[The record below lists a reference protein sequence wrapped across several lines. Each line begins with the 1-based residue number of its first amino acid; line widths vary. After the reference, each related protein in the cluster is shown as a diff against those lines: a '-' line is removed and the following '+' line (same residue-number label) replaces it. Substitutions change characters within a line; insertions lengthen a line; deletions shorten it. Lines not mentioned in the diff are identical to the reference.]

1 MVPLK
6 REAYWLKM
14 TGMSSADAAR
24 GTGKLDGKL
33 NRCQVQRLYRSR
45 QVEFRKR
52 GLREAGS
59 QTVTASHVCHLRKV
73 ASSWSMRIPSSMQ

>member
-1 MVPLK
+1 MPQLHPANMRFSTTVQVSGGLQRRPAVVPLK

-52 GLREAGS
+52 GLRLA
-59 QTVTASHVCHLRKV
+59 VKR
-73 ASSWSMRIPSSMQ
+73 